1 MKLKRLNLVLF
12 SAVVVFIV
20 MLPIVF
26 GNGYLPQSQSPW
38 QLQPFHADSLSAF
51 YKGNYEVYGDS
62 ALRSYLDDSA
72 KTMVEVLVD
81 GWGVP
86 YDENLLK
93 QDFSNFNG
101 GSVRF
106 AVHKRMF
113 NYTAFAEGH
122 ELQRGGVEGLFVYGE
137 DSLACAKKQG
147 LLGASFAGVECCD
160 GCGDL
165 RMLAI
170 LDSLLAEGSWKRLAW
185 TTRQTR
191 EGNKDSLNLVLRGL
205 AEISKKHL
213 DAQFIIQGTHR
224 PILGTPETRRKY
236 LSPWIPA
243 VFVNAVFKEK

>member
-12 SAVVVFIV
+12 SAVISFIV

-38 QLQPFHADSLSAF
+38 QLQPFNADSLSAF

-62 ALRSYLDDSA
+62 ALRSYLDDTA

-86 YDENLLK
+86 YDETLLV
-93 QDFSNFNG
+93 QDFANFKG
-101 GSVRF
+101 GSVRY

-113 NYTAFAEGH
+113 NYTGFAEGH
-122 ELQRGGVEGLFVYGE
+122 ELQKGDVEGLFVYGG

-147 LLGASFAGVECCD
+147 LLGAPFAGVECCD

-191 EGNKDSLNLVLRGL
+191 EGNRDSLNLVLRGL

-236 LSPWIPA
+236 LAPWVPA
-243 VFVNAVFKEK
+243 VFLNTRMKKD